1 MCWIHADALHMCW
14 VHADALDT
22 CWTRVLTR
30 THPLPSQEVHRTLK
44 PGGAFFA
51 TTFMRGALRGVPQA
65 IGVQL
70 SSI

>member
-1 MCWIHADALHMCW
+1 MPDTCWIHADALDTR
-14 VHADALDT
+14 AEALDT

-70 SSI
+70 RSI